1 MTRVRIVMLSLAALA
16 MVAAVNQSSRAA
28 EGRATVVTVKGMHC
42 AGCAK
47 KIAGKLKSVRGVE
60 QVTSDVP
67 KSFFVVTPAVDESPS
82 PKALWEAVEKAGY
95 TAVKLEGPS
104 GTFNKKPKS

>member
-1 MTRVRIVMLSLAALA
+1 MTRVRVAMLSLAALA
-16 MVAAVNQSSRAA
+16 MVAAVNRPSAAA
-28 EGRATVVTVKGMHC
+28 EPRPTVLTVKGMHC

-60 QVTSDVP
+60 LVTADVP
-67 KSFFVVTPAVDESPS
+67 KSYFVVTPAEDESPS

>member
-1 MTRVRIVMLSLAALA
+1 MRNRVAGLLGAALA
-16 MVAAVNQSSRAA
+16 IVLASGPLLRAA
-28 EGRATVVTVKGMHC
+28 EVRPTVLTVEGMHC

-47 KIAGKLKSVRGVE
+47 KIAGKLTAVSGVA
-60 QVTSDVP
+60 QVEANVP
-67 KSFFVVTPAVDESPS
+67 KSFFVVTPAERQAPS

-104 GTFNKKPKS
+104 GVYTKKPKS

>member
-1 MTRVRIVMLSLAALA
+1 MTRIRIGLLSLAALA
-16 MVAAVNQSSRAA
+16 MVAALNRSSPAA
-28 EGRATVVTVKGMHC
+28 ETRATVLTVKGMHC

-60 QVTSDVP
+60 EVAADVP
-67 KSFFVVTPAVDESPS
+67 KSFFVVTPAEDESPS

>member
-1 MTRVRIVMLSLAALA
+1 MLRRHLITCSLAAMALAMTSNSLSLAAEP
-16 MVAAVNQSSRAA
+16 RP
-28 EGRATVVTVKGMHC
+28 TVLTVKGMHC

-47 KIAGKLKSVRGVE
+47 KIAGKLTAVPGVE
-60 QVTSDVP
+60 GVEADVP
-67 KSFFVVTPAVDESPS
+67 KSYFVVTPAVERTPS

-104 GTFNKKPKS
+104 GTFTKKPKS